1 MESPKLTGSNIYADL
16 NLAGLVKKIWE
27 KKFLFAASVILCVGI
42 AYIYGKVVPPIY
54 AVKTTLLID
63 SSGNSRKLGDSKY
76 VEGGVG
82 LIDMEKNLS
91 NEMGILKSYS
101 LMEKTVKDL
110 DFQVSYY
117 TGKWYKEREAY
128 GYFPFEVELIDS
140 SAQMFG
146 ARFYVELLSDQRYRL
161 SVAAKEFDVSNPATG
176 TTRTVERN
184 FEFSDVFFFGK
195 EVAHDY
201 FHFIIKKPDYKVVP
215 EDFEGQELSF
225 QIHSISGL
233 AKAYASKL
241 DVSQV
246 DIKASILKLT
256 SQGQIPK
263 KEIDFLTKLTDHYI
277 KSKLDERDE
286 IALSKETFIRE
297 QLAGVTDSLAK
308 AELRLEAFRSRA
320 QAVNLTQTATN
331 ALNQVQDLQ
340 STKAQLELKVKYYN
354 SLLQYL
360 SDTSSIDKIIA
371 PSVAGIDDPL
381 LNENLL
387 ELKRLYSER
396 SRLKYF
402 KGEKSY
408 DLEIIEQQIKATTRS
423 LRENLK
429 NLINSSMLGLNNLDN
444 QILSYEGTISQL
456 PSNEKQLLNYQRK
469 SNLYENLFNYLSQE
483 LAKTGIARAE
493 DIPDTKV
500 LDTPRMVG
508 DGPVEPQKGMLMIL
522 GFLIGLILPLGL
534 VIIQHSMDE
543 KVQDISQLEASSK
556 IPVAASIAH
565 DYSEVKPTLTNDV
578 QLEWQVQ
585 ESFRDLVAK
594 IQFLIT
600 DPKKNVIGLTSTVPD
615 EGKTFCA
622 LNLGINFARGGKKT
636 LLIDSDFRVP
646 SQMKEDGALKKYGL
660 SDYLKGEDITVD
672 DIIHVNEFTPNLHYI
687 PTRIEQNFNPQELL
701 TSPRLEPLIL
711 GLKDSYDYIIV
722 DSPAVGLVSDFL
734 LVSKLLD
741 IQLFVI
747 RRKVSKLSF
756 LHGLEKLIKKG
767 KMKNT
772 FLIFNDAIGKSFKYG
787 YGDYSY
793 GYGYGYGY
801 GESKGKNKRRRK
813 NKVSEN
819 GYKNGVQNGQADKK
833 EKAPGNDI

>member
-1 MESPKLTGSNIYADL
+1 
-16 NLAGLVKKIWE
+16 V
-27 KKFLFAASVILCVGI
+27 LCVGI
-42 AYIYGKVVPPIY
+42 AYLYAKIVPPLY

-101 LMEKTVKDL
+101 LLEKTVKDL
-110 DFQVSYY
+110 DFQVAYY
-117 TGKWYKEREAY
+117 IGKWYKEREAY
-128 GYFPFEVELIDS
+128 GYFPFEVDLIDT
-140 SAQMFG
+140 SAQLYG
-146 ARFYVELLSDQRYRL
+146 ARFYVEILSDQRFRL
-161 SVAAKEFDVSNPATG
+161 SVAAKEFEVSNPATG
-176 TTRTVERN
+176 TNRLVERD

-195 EVAHDY
+195 EVVHDY
-201 FHFIIKKPDYKVVP
+201 FHFIVKKPDYKVVLA
-215 EDFEGQELSF
+215 DFEDQELSF
-225 QIHSISGL
+225 QIRSIPTL
-233 AKAYASKL
+233 AKVYSNKL
-241 DVSQV
+241 EVTQV
-246 DIKASILKLT
+246 DINASILKLT
-256 SQGQIPK
+256 SQGQVPK
-263 KEIDFLTKLTDHYI
+263 KEIDFLTKLSEHYI
-277 KSKLDERDE
+277 QSKLDERDE
-286 IALSKETFIRE
+286 IALNKESFIRE
-297 QLAGVTDSLAK
+297 QLASVTDSLAK

-331 ALNQVQDLQ
+331 ALNQVQGLQ

-381 LNENLL
+381 LNDNLL
-387 ELKRLYSER
+387 ELKRLYAER

-402 KGEKSY
+402 KGDKSY
-408 DLEIIEQQIKATTRS
+408 DLEIITQQIKATTRS
-423 LRENLK
+423 LRENLR
-429 NLINSSMLGLNNLDN
+429 NLINSSMLALNNLDG
-444 QILSYEGTISQL
+444 QITTYEGTISQL

-500 LDTPRMVG
+500 LDAPRMVG
-508 DGPVEPQKGMLMIL
+508 DGPVEPQQGMLLIL

-534 VIIQHSMDE
+534 VIVQHSMDE
-543 KVQDISQLEASSK
+543 KLQDVSQLEAATK

-585 ESFRDLVAK
+585 ESFRDLCAK

-600 DPKKNVIGLTSTVPD
+600 DPAKNVIGLTSTVPN

-622 LNLGINFARGGKKT
+622 LNLGLNFARGGKKT

-646 SQMKEDGALKKYGL
+646 SQIKEDGALKKMGF
-660 SDYLKGEDITVD
+660 SDYLRDEGVSIEE
-672 DIIHVNEFTPNLHYI
+672 IIHVNEYTPNLHYI
-687 PTRIEQNFNPQELL
+687 PTKIEQYFNPQELL
-701 TSPRLEPLIL
+701 TNPRLETLIQD
-711 GLKDSYDYIIV
+711 LKGSYDYIII

-734 LVSKLLD
+734 LISKFLD
-741 IQLFVI
+741 IQLFVL
-747 RRKVSKLSF
+747 RRKVSKVSF
-756 LHGLEKLIKKG
+756 LYGLEKLIKKG
-767 KMKNT
+767 QMKNT

-793 GYGYGYGY
+793 GYGYGYGD
-801 GESKGKNKRRRK
+801 SKDKGKKRTRK
-813 NKVSEN
+813 KDNAN
-819 GYKNGVQNGQADKK
+819 GVKNGVQNGQAGIKK
-833 EKAPGNDI
+833 KGVEE

>member
-1 MESPKLTGSNIYADL
+1 M
-16 NLAGLVKKIWE
+16 KKIWE
-27 KKFLFAASVILCVGI
+27 KKFLFAASVVLCVGI
-42 AYIYGKVVPPIY
+42 AYAYAKIVPPLY

-63 SSGNSRKLGDSKY
+63 SSGSSRKLGDSKY

-101 LMEKTVKDL
+101 LMEKTVRDL

-117 TGKWYKEREAY
+117 AGKWYKEREAY
-128 GYFPFEVELIDS
+128 GYFPFEVELIDT
-140 SAQMFG
+140 SAQMFN

-161 SVAAKEFDVSNPATG
+161 SVKTKEFDVSNPATN
-176 TTRTVERN
+176 TARKVERD
-184 FEFSDVFFFGK
+184 FEFSEVFFFGK
-195 EVAHDY
+195 EVVHDY
-201 FHFIIKKPDYKVVP
+201 FHFIIKKPDYKVVLA
-215 EDFEGQELSF
+215 DFEEQELSF
-225 QIHSISGL
+225 QIHSLPGL
-233 AKAYASKL
+233 AKAFAAKL
-241 DVSQV
+241 EVAQV
-246 DIKASILKLT
+246 DVNASILKLT
-256 SQGQIPK
+256 SLGQVPK
-263 KEIDFLTKLTDHYI
+263 KEVDFLTKLTEHYI
-277 KSKLDERDE
+277 QSKLDERDE
-286 IALSKETFIRE
+286 IAMSKESFIRE
-297 QLAGVTDSLAK
+297 QLAGVTDSLAR

-320 QAVNLTQTATN
+320 QAVDLTQTATN
-331 ALNQVQDLQ
+331 ALNQVQGLQ
-340 STKAQLELKVKYYN
+340 STKAQLELKVKYYS

-371 PSVAGIDDPL
+371 PSVAGIEDPI
-381 LNENLL
+381 LNDNLL
-387 ELKRLYSER
+387 ELKRLYAER

-402 KGEKSY
+402 KGDKSY
-408 DLEIIEQQIKATTRS
+408 DLEIISQQISATTRS

-429 NLINSSMLGLNNLDN
+429 NLINSSMLALSNLDN
-444 QILSYEGTISQL
+444 QILTYEGTISQL
-456 PSNEKQLLNYQRK
+456 PSSEKQLLNYQRK
-469 SNLYENLFNYLSQE
+469 TNLYENLFNYLSQE

-508 DGPVEPQKGMLMIL
+508 NGPVEPKKGMLVIL

-534 VIIQHSMDE
+534 VIIQHSIDE
-543 KVQDISQLEASSK
+543 KIQDIGQLESFTK

-565 DYSEVKPTLTNDV
+565 DYSDVKPTLTNDI

-585 ESFRDLVAK
+585 ESFRDLCAK

-600 DPKKNVIGLTSTVPD
+600 DPSKNVIGLTSTVPD

-622 LNLGINFARGGKKT
+622 LNLGLNFARGGKKT

-646 SQMKEDGALKKYGL
+646 SQIKEDGALKKQGF
-660 SDYLKGEDITVD
+660 SDYLKGGSVEIE
-672 DIIHVNEFTPNLHYI
+672 DIIHVNEHTPNLHYI
-687 PTRIEQNFNPQELL
+687 PTRIEENFNPQELL
-701 TSPRLEPLIL
+701 TSPRLEEMLEA
-711 GLKDSYDYIIV
+711 LKSSYDYIII
-722 DSPAVGLVSDFL
+722 DTPAVGLVSDFL
-734 LVSKLLD
+734 LISKFLD
-741 IQLFVI
+741 IQLFVV

-756 LHGLEKLIKKG
+756 LTGLEKLIKKG

-801 GESKGKNKRRRK
+801 GDPKGKGKSKAKRDK
-813 NKVSEN
+813 N
-819 GYKNGVQNGQADKK
+819 GYKNGVQNGKAE
-833 EKAPGNDI
+833 EKSKGIRK

>member
-16 NLAGLVKKIWE
+16 NIAGLAKKIWE

-42 AYIYGKVVPPIY
+42 AFIYGKIAPPMY

-91 NEMGILKSYS
+91 NEMGILTSYS
-101 LMEKTVKDL
+101 LMEKTVQDL

-117 TGKWYKEREAY
+117 IGKWYKEREAY
-128 GYFPFEVELIDS
+128 GYFPFEVELVDS

-146 ARFYVELLSDQRYRL
+146 ARFYVEILSDQRFRL
-161 SVAAKEFDVSNPATG
+161 NVNAKEFDVSNPANG
-176 TTRTVERN
+176 TTRTVERK
-184 FEFSDVFFFGK
+184 FEFSEVFFFGK
-195 EVAHDY
+195 PVQHDY
-201 FHFIIKKPDYKVVP
+201 FHFIIKKPDYKVVL
-215 EDFEGQELSF
+215 EDFADQELSF

-241 DVSQV
+241 EVSQV
-246 DIKASILKLT
+246 DVNASILKLT
-256 SQGQIPK
+256 SQGQVPK
-263 KEIDFLTKLTDHYI
+263 KEIDFLNKLTEHYI
-277 KSKLDERDE
+277 QSKLDERDE
-286 IALSKETFIRE
+286 IALSKESFIRE
-297 QLAGVTDSLAK
+297 QLASVTDSLAK

-320 QAVNLTQTATN
+320 QAVDLTQTATN
-331 ALNQVQDLQ
+331 ALNQVQNLQ
-340 STKAQLELKVKYYN
+340 SSKAQIELKAKYYN

-360 SDTSSIDKIIA
+360 SDTNSIDKIIA
-371 PSVAGIDDPL
+371 PSVAGIEDPL

-402 KGEKSY
+402 KGDKSY
-408 DLEIIEQQIKATTRS
+408 DLEILDQQIRTTTRS

-429 NLINSSMLGLNNLDN
+429 NTINSSMLALGNLDN
-444 QILSYEGTISQL
+444 QILTYEGTISQL
-456 PSNEKQLLNYQRK
+456 PSSEKQLLNYQRK

-500 LDTPRMVG
+500 LDAPRMIG
-508 DGPVEPQKGMLMIL
+508 NGPVEPQKGLLMAL
-522 GFLIGLILPLGL
+522 GFMIGLILPLGL
-534 VIIQHSMDE
+534 VIVQHSIDE
-543 KVQDISQLEASSK
+543 KIQDVSQLESYTK

-565 DYSEVKPTLTNDV
+565 DYSDVKPTLSNDV

-585 ESFRDLVAK
+585 ESFRDLCAK

-600 DPKKNVIGLTSTVPD
+600 DPAKNVIGLTSTVPN

-622 LNLGINFARGGKKT
+622 LNLGIHFARGGKKT
-636 LLIDSDFRVP
+636 LVIDSDFRVP
-646 SQMKEDGALKKYGL
+646 SQLKEDGALKKKGF
-660 SDYLKGEDITVD
+660 SDYLKGNNVEVSE
-672 DIIHVNEFTPNLHYI
+672 IIHVSDHTPNLHYI
-687 PTRIEQNFNPQELL
+687 PTRIEENFNPQELL
-701 TSPRLEPLIL
+701 TSPRLEPLL
-711 GLKDSYDYIIV
+711 EDLKGSYDYIII

-734 LVSKLLD
+734 LVSRFLD
-741 IQLFVI
+741 IQLFVL

-756 LHGLEKLIKKG
+756 LQGLEKLIKKG

-801 GESKGKNKRRRK
+801 GDAKGKGKKRSK
-813 NKVSEN
+813 SKAQDN
-819 GYKNGVQNGQADKK
+819 GSKNGVHNGQADKAK
-833 EKAPGNDI
+833 KGIQ

>member
-1 MESPKLTGSNIYADL
+1 MESPKLTGNNLYADL
-16 NLAGLVKKIWE
+16 NLEGLLKKIWE
-27 KKFLFAASVILCVGI
+27 KKILFAASVVLCVGI
-42 AYIYGKVVPPIY
+42 AYLYAKIVPPLY

-101 LMEKTVKDL
+101 LLEKTVKDL
-110 DFQVSYY
+110 DFQVAYY
-117 TGKWYKEREAY
+117 IGKWYKEREAY
-128 GYFPFEVELIDS
+128 GYFPFEVDLIDT
-140 SAQMFG
+140 SAQLYG
-146 ARFYVELLSDQRYRL
+146 ARFYVEILSDQRFRL
-161 SVAAKEFDVSNPATG
+161 SVAAKEFEVSNPATG
-176 TTRTVERN
+176 TNRLVERD

-195 EVAHDY
+195 EVVHDY
-201 FHFIIKKPDYKVVP
+201 FHFIVKKPDYKVVLA
-215 EDFEGQELSF
+215 DFEGQELSF
-225 QIHSISGL
+225 QIRSIPTL
-233 AKAYASKL
+233 AKVYSNKL
-241 DVSQV
+241 EVTQV
-246 DIKASILKLT
+246 DINASILKLT
-256 SQGQIPK
+256 SQGQVPK
-263 KEIDFLTKLTDHYI
+263 KEIDFLTKLSEHYI
-277 KSKLDERDE
+277 QSKLDERDE
-286 IALSKETFIRE
+286 IALNKESFIRE
-297 QLAGVTDSLAK
+297 QLASVTDSLAK

-331 ALNQVQDLQ
+331 ALNQVQGLQ

-381 LNENLL
+381 LNDNLL
-387 ELKRLYSER
+387 ELKRLYAER

-402 KGEKSY
+402 KGDKSY
-408 DLEIIEQQIKATTRS
+408 DLEIITQQIKATTRS
-423 LRENLK
+423 LRENLR
-429 NLINSSMLGLNNLDN
+429 NLINSSMLALNNLDG
-444 QILSYEGTISQL
+444 QITTYEGTISQL

-500 LDTPRMVG
+500 LDAPRMVG
-508 DGPVEPQKGMLMIL
+508 DGPVEPQQGMLLIL

-534 VIIQHSMDE
+534 VIVQHSMDE
-543 KVQDISQLEASSK
+543 KLQDVSQLEAATK

-585 ESFRDLVAK
+585 ESFRDLCAK

-600 DPKKNVIGLTSTVPD
+600 DPAKNVIGLTSTVPD

-622 LNLGINFARGGKKT
+622 LNLGLNFARGGKKT

-646 SQMKEDGALKKYGL
+646 SQIKEDGALKKMGF
-660 SDYLKGEDITVD
+660 SDYLRDEGVSIEE
-672 DIIHVNEFTPNLHYI
+672 IIHVNEYTPNLHYI
-687 PTRIEQNFNPQELL
+687 PTKIEQYFNPQELL
-701 TSPRLEPLIL
+701 TNPRLETLIQD
-711 GLKDSYDYIIV
+711 LKGSYDYIII

-734 LVSKLLD
+734 LISKFLD
-741 IQLFVI
+741 IQLFVL
-747 RRKVSKLSF
+747 RRKVSKVSF
-756 LHGLEKLIKKG
+756 LYGLEKLIKKG
-767 KMKNT
+767 QMKNT

-793 GYGYGYGY
+793 GYGYGYGD
-801 GESKGKNKRRRK
+801 SKDKGKKRTRK
-813 NKVSEN
+813 KDNAN
-819 GYKNGVQNGQADKK
+819 GVKNGVQNGQAGIKK
-833 EKAPGNDI
+833 KGVEE

>member
-16 NLAGLVKKIWE
+16 NLAGLGKKIWE
-27 KKFLFAASVILCVGI
+27 KKFLFAASIILCVGI
-42 AYIYGKVVPPIY
+42 AYIYGKIVPPIY

-91 NEMGILKSYS
+91 NEMGILTSYS
-101 LMEKTVKDL
+101 LMEKTVRDL

-117 TGKWYKEREAY
+117 YGTWYKEREAY

-140 SAQMFG
+140 SAQLFG
-146 ARFYVELLSDQRYRL
+146 ARFYVEILSDQRYRL
-161 SVAAKEFDVSNPATG
+161 SISSKEFDVSNPSTG
-176 TTRTVERN
+176 TTRTVERK

-195 EVAHDY
+195 EVVHDY
-201 FHFIIKKPDYKVVP
+201 FHFIVKKPDYKVVL
-215 EDFEGQELSF
+215 EDFEGQGLSF

-233 AKAYASKL
+233 AKSFARRL
-241 DVSQV
+241 EVSQT
-246 DIKASILKLT
+246 DINASILKLV

-263 KEIDFLTKLTDHYI
+263 KEVDFLNKLTEHYI
-277 KSKLDERDE
+277 QSKLEERDE
-286 IALSKETFIRE
+286 IAMSKESFIRE

-308 AELRLEAFRSRA
+308 AELRLEAFRSRS
-320 QAVNLTQTATN
+320 QAIDLTQTATN

-340 STKAQLELKVKYYN
+340 SSKAQLELKVKYYN
-354 SLLQYL
+354 SLLNYL
-360 SDTSSIDKIIA
+360 SDTNSIDKIIA
-371 PSVAGIDDPL
+371 PSVAGIEDPL

-402 KGEKSY
+402 KGDKSY
-408 DLEIIEQQIKATTRS
+408 DLEIIDQQIRNTTRS

-429 NLINSSMLGLNNLDN
+429 NLINSSMLALGNLDN
-444 QILSYEGTISQL
+444 QILTYEGTISQL
-456 PSNEKQLLNYQRK
+456 PSSEKQLLNYQRK

-493 DIPDTKV
+493 DMPDTKV
-500 LDTPRMVG
+500 LDAPRMVG
-508 DGPVEPQKGMLMIL
+508 DGPIEPQKGLLMLIGLM
-522 GFLIGLILPLGL
+522 IGLILPLGL
-534 VIIQHSMDE
+534 VIIQHSIDE
-543 KVQDISQLEASSK
+543 KIQDLSQLEAGTK

-565 DYSEVKPTLTNDV
+565 DYSEVKPTLTNNV

-585 ESFRDLVAK
+585 ESFRDLCAK

-600 DPKKNVIGLTSTVPD
+600 DPAKNVIGLTSTVPD

-622 LNLGINFARGGKKT
+622 LNLAINFARGGKKT

-646 SQMKEDGALKKYGL
+646 SQIKEDGALRKLGF
-660 SDYLKGEDITVD
+660 SDYLKNDEVEADE
-672 DIIHVNEFTPNLHYI
+672 IIHVNEHTPNLHYI
-687 PTRIEQNFNPQELL
+687 PTRIEENFNPQELL
-701 TSPRLEPLIL
+701 TSPRLDPLIQ
-711 GLKDSYDYIIV
+711 GLKEAYDYIII

-734 LVSKLLD
+734 LVSRLLD

-756 LHGLEKLIKKG
+756 LAGLEKLIKKG

-772 FLIFNDAIGKSFKYG
+772 FLIFNDAVGKSFKYG

-801 GESKGKNKRRRK
+801 GKSKGKSKGKAKDKARDNGH
-813 NKVSEN
+813 EN
-819 GYKNGVQNGQADKK
+819 GVHNGKAERQKRGIK
-833 EKAPGNDI
+833 E